1 MEEVDLSIFHLS
13 PMAMWIQ
20 DFSAV
25 KKIFQQWTDEGIE
38 DLEQYLLEDPERLQ
52 PCLMAIQTIQIN
64 QSTLDLYEAS
74 DLNEIL
80 QSFASLHAE
89 KVSIE
94 KVNFFIALWNRKTKY
109 ICPSVNYTC
118 KGKQIDIHLK
128 ASFMPGHED
137 DWERLLLT
145 TENISDYQNARR
157 FAESLFLHS
166 PTALWVRDYSQI
178 KLIFDR
184 LKQQGINDLDNYMI
198 RHPDFVRMCFESV
211 QNIGVNQALLELF
224 KADSKQSFLQNLW
237 QILRESSQ
245 QNFHTQLLALWNGE
259 HQQTRE
265 CEYQTL
271 DGDILNIREQLV
283 IFPHSH
289 HNWDTVQIAFTDFS
303 ERKKLENHLLHVSK
317 HDHLTQ
323 LYNRTF
329 FNDEVINI
337 QAKKDHPVSCIF
349 LDINGLKEINDVYG
363 HDQGD
368 QILRRFGKI
377 LKTSLTQTT
386 FSASRLGGDE
396 FVILMPKAKQTQII
410 RLLDRI
416 RCELEIDQIKH
427 PDFPIH
433 VAMGYATTQ
442 QDESIEELLKRADEI
457 MYRNKQAFYDASL
470 KD

>member
-1 MEEVDLSIFHLS
+1 MGEVDLSIFNLS

-25 KKIFQQWTDEGIE
+25 KKIFQQWLDNGVE

-52 PCLMAIQTIQIN
+52 PCLRVIKTIQVN

-74 DLNEIL
+74 NLDEIL
-80 QSFASLHAE
+80 QSFAKLHAE
-89 KVSIE
+89 KISIE
-94 KVNFFIALWNRKTKY
+94 KVNFFVALWNKKTQY

-118 KGKQIDIHLK
+118 KGKQIDIQLK
-128 ASFMPGHED
+128 ASFMSNHED

-166 PTALWVRDYSQI
+166 PTALWVRDYSSI
-178 KLIFDR
+178 KHLFEQ
-184 LKQQGINDLDNYMI
+184 LKQQGIYDLAHYI
-198 RHPDFVRMCFESV
+198 SLHPDFVKVCFDNIK
-211 QNIGVNQALLELF
+211 NIGVNQALLDLF
-224 KADSKQSFLQNLW
+224 KADNKRIFLQNLW

-245 QNFHTQLLALWNGE
+245 QNFYSQLLALWNGE
-259 HQQTRE
+259 YQQSRE

-271 DGDILNIREQLV
+271 NGDILNIQEQLV
-283 IFPHSH
+283 IFPSADN
-289 HNWDTVQIAFTDFS
+289 NWDTVQIAFTDFS

-329 FNDEVINI
+329 FNEEI
-337 QAKKDHPVSCIF
+337 QTLQSTTCYPVSCVF
-349 LDINGLKEINDVYG
+349 FDINGLKEINDVFG

-368 QILRRFGKI
+368 KILNRFGKI
-377 LKTSLTQTT
+377 LKACITKTNY
-386 FSASRLGGDE
+386 SASRLGGDE
-396 FVILMPKAKQTQII
+396 FVILMPNAKQSQIKQ
-410 RLLDRI
+410 LLQKI
-416 RCELEIDQIKH
+416 SYELEIDQIKF

-433 VAMGYATTQ
+433 VAIGYATTQ
-442 QDESIEELLKRADEI
+442 PDESIDELLKRADEI
-457 MYRNKQAFYDASL
+457 MYRNKQAFYNSSL
-470 KD
+470 KE